1 MADYFEEMGWEPL
14 AQGQTPN
21 QLLHLAR
28 LLRDFGMWEELGVG
42 QKLPPCASKECVE
55 NLAQKQ
61 VTSSGEKCP
70 VCLKEHEVGETVK
83 VLPCHHAFH
92 STCILPWLER
102 VSMLHSCKELQVS
115 IHIGD
120 LYFLFQTNS
129 CPLCRYELPT
139 DDEEYEMYRKEKL
152 RAKQREAELETLHNS
167 MFS

>member
-102 VSMLHSCKELQVS
+102 
-115 IHIGD
+115 
-120 LYFLFQTNS
+120 TNS